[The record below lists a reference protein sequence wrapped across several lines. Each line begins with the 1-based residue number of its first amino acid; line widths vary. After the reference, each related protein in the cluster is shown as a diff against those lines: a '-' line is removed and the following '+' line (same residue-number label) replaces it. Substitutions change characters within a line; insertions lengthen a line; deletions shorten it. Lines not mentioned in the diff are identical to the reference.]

1 MKVLVTG
8 ASGLVGSH
16 VVDAIAARGI
26 PVVLLLRKT
35 SSTRF
40 VERRLA
46 EAEVRLG
53 SVEDAAGLH
62 AALEGVTHV
71 VHCAGLTK
79 AIRVSEFYEVNQA
92 GTRRLV
98 DAVNEHAGTV
108 ERLVLVS
115 SLAAAGPASPGRP
128 ARESDPPHPVS
139 EYGRSKLAGEREVAE
154 HCSVSYAVL
163 RPPSVYGPRDAEFLR
178 LFKAARAHLL
188 ASFGG
193 GRQELSFV
201 FAPDL
206 AEAAVAAL
214 THPAAD
220 RQTFFVAGAEV
231 ATAGDFARRIAT
243 EMKTWTLPLA
253 LPTAAL
259 WPVCAFEEWRA
270 GLRGKA
276 NVLSRQKYPELRAAA
291 WTCDP
296 SLLRQSLGFACPTT
310 LEQGIRRTL
319 AWYRENR
326 WL

>member
-8 ASGLVGSH
+8 GNGFVGSH
-16 VVDAIAARGI
+16 VVDALAVRSI
-26 PVVLLLRKT
+26 PVVLLLRKN

-40 VERRLA
+40 IEPRLGQV
-46 EAEVRLG
+46 EVRTG
-53 SVEDAAGLH
+53 SVDDAGSLRDAVS
-62 AALEGVTHV
+62 GVSHV

-98 DAVNEHAGTV
+98 EAVNEQRGAI
-108 ERLVLVS
+108 ERFVHVS
-115 SLAAAGPASPGRP
+115 SLAAAGPSSPGRP
-128 ARESDPPHPVS
+128 ARESEPPHPVS
-139 EYGRSKLAGEREVAE
+139 EYGRSKLAGEREVVERCA
-154 HCSVSYAVL
+154 VSYTVL

-201 FAPDL
+201 FGEDFAQ
-206 AEAAVAAL
+206 AAVAAL
-214 THPAAD
+214 SHPAAD
-220 RQTFFVAGAEV
+220 RETFFVAGSEV
-231 ATAGDFARRIAT
+231 ATAGRFARMIAS
-243 EMKTWTLPLA
+243 EMKTWTVPLA

-259 WPVCAFEEWRA
+259 KPLCAMEEWRA
-270 GLRGKA
+270 RLSGRA
-276 NVLSRQKYPELRAAA
+276 NVLSRQKYPELSAPA

-296 SLLRQSLGFACPTT
+296 TRLRDLLGFSCATS
-310 LEQGIRRTL
+310 LEDGIRRTL
-319 AWYRENR
+319 AWYRESK